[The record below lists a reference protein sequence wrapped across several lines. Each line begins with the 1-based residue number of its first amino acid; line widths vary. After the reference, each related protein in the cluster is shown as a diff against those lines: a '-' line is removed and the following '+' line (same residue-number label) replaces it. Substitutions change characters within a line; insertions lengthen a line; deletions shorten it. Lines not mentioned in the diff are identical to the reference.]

1 MDFIFGE
8 EINKYGKIIY
18 SIEMNINFESQITSI
33 GYTNNKKIRNH
44 IFTS

>member
-1 MDFIFGE
+1 MDFIFGG

-18 SIEMNINFESQITSI
+18 SIEMNINLESQITSI
-33 GYTNNKKIRNH
+33 GYTNNKKIRNQ